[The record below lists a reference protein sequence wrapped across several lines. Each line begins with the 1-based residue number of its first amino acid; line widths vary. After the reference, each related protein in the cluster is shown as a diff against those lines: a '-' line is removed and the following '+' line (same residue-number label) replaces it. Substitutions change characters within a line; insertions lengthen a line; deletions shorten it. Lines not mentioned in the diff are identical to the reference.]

1 MSGQKM
7 KQTKTQN
14 NTHTTVKRSNKTSC
28 QTHHSHI
35 TRYKIFKSYNHRN
48 RSRKHVGPVRNPDFL
63 DGAIEHLVEPETQSV
78 EQLVHRLVLQVRVGR
93 VPVPEADRPRQLAL
107 PLRPRHRV
115 LGVVDV
121 EVLAVAVDCQHRPQ
135 AVADVDVVQP
145 MFEVEAALQQ
155 VLVPADVELEPQER
169 ERQGT
174 VPG

>member
-1 MSGQKM
+1 M
-7 KQTKTQN
+7 
-14 NTHTTVKRSNKTSC
+14 
-28 QTHHSHI
+28 
-35 TRYKIFKSYNHRN
+35 
-48 RSRKHVGPVRNPDFL
+48 
-63 DGAIEHLVEPETQSV
+63 
-78 EQLVHRLVLQVRVGR
+78 
-93 VPVPEADRPRQLAL
+93 
-107 PLRPRHRV
+107 
-115 LGVVDV
+115 VDV